1 MRSRRICREPTMSVD
16 SRAIISARPTWP
28 GPIGFRRCFI
38 GRGLWRRL
46 LFTTGN
52 WRAGWLSIIVRSK
65 TREPGLNSFAQ
76 FPVRSDA
83 TPQSTETPPSA
94 ETSEAEDAP
103 SRPIEPI
110 ADRVP
115 AADGL
120 VTASLDGTASAT
132 NDAPESRVASV
143 ADAIPATQDQ
153 GTGKIDD
160 TAGGLHIRFA
170 LPLLLALCSLSA
182 LVLFWGWFRGRT
194 QTAASANPLMI
205 LMLDRNLCQ
214 SGAQAHTLRGQPT
227 CHAWAVLRTLA
238 SYRITR
244 CVKRHPPP
252 VGQAKTALG
261 GSCVQIDF
269 ANRAVTAASLAAD

>member
-1 MRSRRICREPTMSVD
+1 MMGRLRSTMQTLGAALALVCALSLAGLSPSHAVPSNLSGTDDVSRQPCNHFCKAYLAWSDRVSAMFHRSRPVAQTAVHHRKL
-16 SRAIISARPTWP
+16 A
-28 GPIGFRRCFI
+28 
-38 GRGLWRRL
+38 GRMVVHHH
-46 LFTTGN
+46 
-52 WRAGWLSIIVRSK
+52 ASK
-65 TREPGLNSFAQ
+65 TREPALNSFAQ

-83 TPQSTETPPSA
+83 APQSTETPPSA

-103 SRPIEPI
+103 SRPVEPI

-182 LVLFWGWFRGRT
+182 LVLFWGWFGGRT

-205 LMLDRNLCQ
+205 LMLDRIFARAARRRIRSEDNQ
-214 SGAQAHTLRGQPT
+214 RATPGPSYEPSH
-227 CHAWAVLRTLA
+227 RTE
-238 SYRITR
+238 
-244 CVKRHPPP
+244 
-252 VGQAKTALG
+252 
-261 GSCVQIDF
+261 
-269 ANRAVTAASLAAD
+269 